1 MAMNFSI
8 PTDIKQ
14 NTEEQLLMV
23 DTSKLAGP
31 DIVTLPLQG
40 FFRGLGEE
48 LHTWLV
54 NFDCQS

>member
-1 MAMNFSI
+1 MNFSI

-31 DIVTLPLQG
+31 DIVTLALQG

>member
-1 MAMNFSI
+1 MNFSI

-31 DIVTLPLQG
+31 DIVTLALQG

-54 NFDCQS
+54 SFDCQS